1 MDTLR
6 KIVKNRQA
14 LVGLI
19 IVLALILIAIFAPR
33 IVPHEPNRPSLA
45 MRYEPPQGIGGEYML
60 GADNLGRDVFSRIL
74 IGTRVT
80 LQVGIIA
87 VGLSLLA
94 GGILGAIAGYVGG
107 TVDEFIMRIMDIILS
122 FPSIL
127 LAILVVAIIGPGF
140 INCMFAIAIVRTPSM
155 ARVTRAQVLGT
166 KEEDFVL
173 AARALGCRSWK
184 ILLQHILLN
193 SFAPMLVIATMGM
206 GTAVIMEASLS
217 FLGLGTQPPAVS
229 WGRMLSTA
237 RESIQFAPHVTLYT
251 GLSIFITVLGF
262 NLLGDGL
269 RDIFDPRLK
278 DR

>member
-1 MDTLR
+1 MDTFK
-6 KIVKNRQA
+6 KIIKNRQA
-14 LVGLI
+14 FIGLL
-19 IVLALILIAIFAPR
+19 IVTLLILIAIFAPH
-33 IVPHEPNRPSLA
+33 IVPHDPNRPSLF
-45 MRYEPPQGIGGEYML
+45 MRYERPQGIGGTYIL
-60 GADNLGRDVFSRIL
+60 GADNLGRDVLSRIL
-74 IGTRVT
+74 MGTRVT

-94 GGILGAIAGYVGG
+94 GGILGALAGYIGG
-107 TVDEFIMRIMDIILS
+107 LFDEIIMRIMDVILS
-122 FPSIL
+122 FPSVL

-166 KEEDFVL
+166 KEEDYVL
-173 AARALGCRSWK
+173 AARALGCQHWK
-184 ILLQHILLN
+184 ILFRHIIVN

-217 FLGLGTQPPAVS
+217 FLGLGTQPPAIS

-237 RESIQFAPHVTLYT
+237 RESIQFAPHVTLFT

-278 DR
+278 D